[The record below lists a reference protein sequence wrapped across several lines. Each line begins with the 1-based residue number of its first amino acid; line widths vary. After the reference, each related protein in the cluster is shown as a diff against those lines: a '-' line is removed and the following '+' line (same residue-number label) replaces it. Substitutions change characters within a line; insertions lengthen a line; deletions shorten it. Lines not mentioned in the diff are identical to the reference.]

1 MSAAIRSSIMLS
13 LLMMASSVLAWRIIP
28 THLMANARPAI
39 RLESALPVRFGDW
52 KEEKA
57 ALATLVNPELDA
69 ALRQIYTQTLSRTYV
84 NSTGYR
90 IMLSLAYGANQSDG
104 LQWHYPETCY
114 PAQGFEVTSRRD
126 GWLTTSQGSIP
137 VKRMETNLARQRF
150 EPVTYWAIIGDVVV
164 VGAIDKKLTEMRY
177 RIGGQIP
184 DGLLFRISSI
194 DTDSERS
201 FLQQNA
207 FVNDLVRTLPPLEK
221 RRLTGLPR

>member
-1 MSAAIRSSIMLS
+1 MSTAIRSSIVLG
-13 LLMMASSVLAWRIIP
+13 LLMVASSVVAWMIIP
-28 THLMANARPAI
+28 THFMANARPVI
-39 RLESALPVRFGDW
+39 LLESALPARFGDW
-52 KEEKA
+52 EEEKA
-57 ALATLVNPELDA
+57 LSATVVNPELEA

-84 NSTGYR
+84 NSAGYR

-126 GWLTTSQGSIP
+126 GWLATSQGSIA
-137 VKRMETNLARQRF
+137 VKRLETNLAGRRF

-164 VGAIDKKLTEMRY
+164 VGGIDKKLAEMRY
-177 RIGGQIP
+177 RLGGQIP

-194 DTDSERS
+194 DTDAERS

-207 FVNDLVRTLPPLEK
+207 FVNDLVRTLPPREK
-221 RRLTGLPR
+221 RRLTGLPH

>member
-1 MSAAIRSSIMLS
+1 
-13 LLMMASSVLAWRIIP
+13 
-28 THLMANARPAI
+28 
-39 RLESALPVRFGDW
+39 
-52 KEEKA
+52 
-57 ALATLVNPELDA
+57 
-69 ALRQIYTQTLSRTYV
+69 
-84 NSTGYR
+84 
-90 IMLSLAYGANQSDG
+90 
-104 LQWHYPETCY
+104 
-114 PAQGFEVTSRRD
+114 
-126 GWLTTSQGSIP
+126 
-137 VKRMETNLARQRF
+137 METNLARQRF

-221 RRLTGLPR
+221 RRLTGLSH